1 MFLHR
6 TPDSL
11 IDHCLVAGLPRLILS
26 PLSNS
31 TPVLA
36 LVLLAWFA
44 GPVQAEWVESIAEAE
59 LGIAYDNNLNRSAF
73 TEDEEEDH
81 EFTGTVSVGRYYQVK
96 DNTRFSITG
105 DLGVRVLD
113 QFTELNSASIGTTVT
128 LHHKYGVGTDVP
140 WVQGF
145 ASLSYLDVKDHA
157 RDSTIFDI
165 GLRAGKRFMPR
176 LDGQVEY
183 FYRTRDGENG
193 PVVDPSID
201 TDVFDQDFHKVSA
214 NLNFLATNRLLL
226 STGYSYRDGEF
237 DSACTPGN
245 VGTVFA
251 LEDVKAIAFD
261 DVFGGCVYRLDGTL
275 WTFSL
280 GASYALG
287 RETAL
292 LFTYQNNDG
301 KADEL
306 HYSGKIYRISV
317 GHHF

>member
-11 IDHCLVAGLPRLILS
+11 IDHCLVARLSRPVLS
-26 PLSNS
+26 PLSKS
-31 TPVLA
+31 TPVLI

-59 LGIAYDNNLNRSAF
+59 LGLAYDNNLNRTAF

-81 EFTGTVSVGRYYQVK
+81 ELIGTVSLGRYYQVN

-105 DLGVRVLD
+105 DLGVRALD
-113 QFTELNSASIGTTVT
+113 QFDELNSASIGTTAI
-128 LHHKYGVGTDVP
+128 LHYKFGVGVNEP

-145 ASLSYLDVKDHA
+145 ASLSYLDVRDHA
-157 RDSTIFDI
+157 RDSTIFDV
-165 GLRAGKRFMPR
+165 GARAGKRFMPR
-176 LDGQVEY
+176 LDGWVEY
-183 FYRTRDGENG
+183 FYRTRDGGTG
-193 PVVDPSID
+193 PVVVPTID
-201 TDVFDQDFHKVSA
+201 TDVFDQDFSKISA

-226 STGYSYRDGEF
+226 SAGYSYRDGDF

-275 WTFSL
+275 RTMSL

-292 LFTYQNNDG
+292 LFTYENNDG
-301 KADEL
+301 KADVL

-317 GHHF
+317 GHQF